1 MFKSEFRIKLEENSI
16 KNFYP
21 HHFPA
26 KATKI
31 TLHVR
36 MRVGMTMQQVST
48 R

>member
-1 MFKSEFRIKLEENSI
+1 MFKSQFRIKLELNSI

-31 TLHVR
+31 LAYAHAH
-36 MRVGMTMQQVST
+36 GYDYAVSFN
-48 R
+48 